1 MDGCIEKIESIKGMA
16 IFKDFSWSASVRD
29 EGNNVSTFKRLN
41 IIYGRNYSGKTTLSR
56 IIRSLEVGSISDK
69 YLKPAFAVNFKN
81 SPNASS
87 ANLSSH
93 GRTIRVFN
101 EDFIRENLRFIVD
114 DSEDINSFAILGE
127 DNAKIENEIRELEL
141 ELGSEEEA
149 NSLNGVLFKS
159 KLAHSKAEEDLNNKE
174 KELESKLK
182 DKSNKADTGIRHN
195 KLFGDANYNINKIR
209 ADINIVNSE
218 SYSPIS
224 QDQVESHHKLLRE
237 VVKEAIPQSAIF
249 NLKYASIAS
258 AAKETLER
266 EIKASSPLQE
276 LMSDAALDLWVR
288 TGRDLHR
295 GKKDNCSF
303 CGGTLPHDLWDKL
316 DKHFNQESEKLRG
329 SIGELL
335 TLIDEERARVPAL
348 LKIRRSDFYANFHGE
363 LDQLET
369 DFEASVL
376 EYDKALAVIVDLLN
390 NRKADIYTP
399 ISFIDKY
406 SDDTLASI
414 HGQYESLRTK
424 SNDFAA
430 SLEEEQRSARTV
442 LRLHEVYT
450 FSNDIKYVDECVTIE
465 QMQSNLATALSIKNQ
480 AVENKGVVDDRIKL
494 LKTQLKD
501 ESKGAKKVNEY
512 LNDFFGHDSLSLEAV
527 ETVGDELASHR
538 FEVRRNGERAYHLSE
553 GECSLIAFCYFI
565 AKLDD
570 YETRGSEPII
580 WIDDPICSLDSNH
593 IFFIYSLINAEVVT
607 PEQYLDGQELKI
619 RERYSQLFIST
630 HNLDFLKYLK
640 RLPGAN
646 NKKVS
651 QYFLI
656 NRQGESSEIRL
667 MPGYLKEYV
676 TEFNYLFS
684 QIQLCASIKHVD
696 DTNYT
701 SFYNFGNNARKFF
714 EIYLYY
720 KYPNFGTTD
729 EKLEK
734 FFGANN
740 LPIILT
746 NRINNEYSHL
756 AGVFERGATPTEVP
770 EMQKAAIAILERI
783 KLKDPDQY
791 EALME
796 SVGAKDPVAI

>member
-1 MDGCIEKIESIKGMA
+1 MDGCIEKIESIKDMA
-16 IFKDFSWSASVRD
+16 TFKNFLWSAAVRD
-29 EGNNVSTFKRLN
+29 QGNNIATFNKLN

-69 YLKPAFAVNFKN
+69 YIKPSFMVKFKN
-81 SPNASS
+81 SPDASS
-87 ANLSSH
+87 ANLTAH

-101 EDFIRENLRFIVD
+101 EDFVRENLKFIVD
-114 DSEDINSFAILGE
+114 DTEDINSFAILGE
-127 DNAKIENEIRELEL
+127 DNSKIENEIKELEL
-141 ELGSEEEA
+141 ALGSAEDA
-149 NSLNGVLFKS
+149 GSLIGQLHKA
-159 KLAHSKAEEDLNNKE
+159 KLEHSKVVEDLNNKE
-174 KELESKLK
+174 RDLESKLK
-182 DKSNKADTGIRHN
+182 DKSNKADTGLKHN
-195 KLFGDANYNINKIR
+195 KLYGDANYNINRIK
-209 ADINIVNSE
+209 ADMRLVNSE
-218 SYSPIS
+218 NYSPIS
-224 QDQVESHHKLLRE
+224 QDQAESYRKLLTE
-237 VVKEAIPQSAIF
+237 VVKDTIPEFPGF
-249 NLKYASIAS
+249 NLKYAGISNT
-258 AAKETLER
+258 AKEILER

-295 GKKDNCSF
+295 GIKDNCSF
-303 CGGTLPHDLWDKL
+303 CGGVLPHDLWDKL

-329 SIGELL
+329 NIDELL
-335 TLIDEERARVPAL
+335 SSIERERARVPSL
-348 LKIRRSDFYANFHGE
+348 IKVKRSDFYANFHEE
-363 LDQLET
+363 LDQVEA
-369 DFEASVL
+369 DFEAAVL
-376 EYDKALAVIVDLLN
+376 EYDKALAIIEDLLGR
-390 NRKADIYTP
+390 RKADIYTP
-399 ISFIDKY
+399 VEFCNEYTDSN
-406 SDDTLASI
+406 LASI
-414 HGQYESLRTK
+414 HTLYESLRVR
-424 SNDFAA
+424 SNSFSA
-430 SLEEEQRSARTV
+430 SLDEEQRNARTA
-442 LRLHEVYT
+442 LRLNDVYI
-450 FSNDIKYVDECVTIE
+450 FSNDIKYSEECAAIE
-465 QMQSNLATALSIKNQ
+465 QMQALLTTAISEKSQAIEKKEQVDSKIK
-480 AVENKGVVDDRIKL
+480 I
-494 LKTQLKD
+494 LKAQLKD

-527 ETVGDELASHR
+527 EKDDDEFASHR
-538 FEVRRNGERAYHLSE
+538 FEVRRKGERAYHLSE

-593 IFFIYSLINAEVVT
+593 IFFIYSLISSEVVA
-607 PEQYLDGQELKI
+607 PEQYLDGEELKS

-640 RLPGAN
+640 RLPGAA

-656 NRQGESSEIRL
+656 NRQGEQSEIRL
-667 MPGYLKEYV
+667 MPAYLKEYV

-684 QIQLCASIKHVD
+684 QIQICASIKHVD

-734 FFGANN
+734 FFGENN
-740 LPIILT
+740 LPAILT

-756 AGVFERGATPTEVP
+756 AGVFERGASPTEVP

-783 KLKDPDQY
+783 KLKDPEQY
-791 EALME
+791 TALME
-796 SVGAKDPVAI
+796 SVGATEEVAA